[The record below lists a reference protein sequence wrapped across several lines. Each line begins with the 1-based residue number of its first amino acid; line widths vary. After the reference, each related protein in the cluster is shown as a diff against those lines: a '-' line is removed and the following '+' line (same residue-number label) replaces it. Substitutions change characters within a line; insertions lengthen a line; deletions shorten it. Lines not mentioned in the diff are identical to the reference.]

1 MIEEFITINNIGRF
15 RDCRPSGDTALQKLT
30 LLFAENGQGKTTLCG
45 IIRSLQTGQSA
56 FITERKTL
64 GATDPAAVQIRFEGR
79 LRALFPG
86 QFQPNE
92 WLGDFIAKIRN
103 ATDADGLSHAKADLE
118 EIKAINEYSKK
129 FHHDQNQNADSEYL
143 SEDELHGF
151 VRRTLKLVWE
161 DVES

>member
-15 RDCRPSGDTALQKLT
+15 RDCRPSGDAALQKLT

-45 IIRSLQTGQSA
+45 ILRSL
-56 FITERKTL
+56 
-64 GATDPAAVQIRFEGR
+64 
-79 LRALFPG
+79 FPR

-129 FHHDQNQNADSEYL
+129 FHHDHNQNADSEYL